1 MFESGPR
8 HASKVNSG
16 LARLWRERARRAPGS
31 SAGPSGARL
40 VVERGSERPSPT
52 SLQPP
57 PHEPRTGTK
66 RALCM
71 PGASAGMI
79 VCQNGAVS
87 APYWH
92 TMIAGWCERRIPA
105 GMRCRS
111 LGVAR
116 AERGLP
122 SPGCATLPSP
132 GARPQ
137 GARPQGGAACAP
149 GRRGCVA
156 LTTGPATAT
165 VRTMRPIC
173 DGKSMLD
180 GNKVDKNDPFVSVE
194 RGSSGK
200 TRATYGIYMT

>member
-1 MFESGPR
+1 MFEGGPR

-132 GARPQ
+132 GARPAPR
-137 GARPQGGAACAP
+137 GAGAVWRSPRGRPQRP
-149 GRRGCVA
+149 S
-156 LTTGPATAT
+156 GPCGQFVTENRCST
-165 VRTMRPIC
+165 ETKWTKMTLLFP
-173 DGKSMLD
+173 SS
-180 GNKVDKNDPFVSVE
+180 VDLPVK
-194 RGSSGK
+194 
-200 TRATYGIYMT
+200 